1 MISSIGLEATNVK
14 SQILFNIPLH
24 KYTIIGTLYY
34 DKNLK
39 ILGETSVPGF
49 VANSQTF
56 SQSVDSNSVM
66 ASILDKTISFLKKN
80 DSPLPADKISTK
92 DLKNKLVP
100 VVSDKNETEN
110 VNHDKLFTKTP
121 VMKTPVASSPKDN
134 KQKVTEKIPLRN
146 DPIVKKDQSVKIVY
160 DSSGKKEISKNPI
173 IEKKAIETK
182 PTPLPIVKE
191 PKAEKSYNSKNESNP
206 KSTIFTDGT
215 KYSFQV
221 SSWKNKPKAEEE
233 VQKLK
238 GQNHNAFISEGIVR
252 GKTWYRVRIGFFNS
266 LEETE
271 AYMRKQK

>member
-1 MISSIGLEATNVK
+1 MIIKRKLVFTVITLIATCIINFAQAPNSNWVSVIELPNQSVFIDTSTIKSVENQISVLSLTNYKKPQMISSIGLEATNVK

-134 KQKVTEKIPLRN
+134 KQKVTEKIP
-146 DPIVKKDQSVKIVY
+146 
-160 DSSGKKEISKNPI
+160 
-173 IEKKAIETK
+173 
-182 PTPLPIVKE
+182 
-191 PKAEKSYNSKNESNP
+191 
-206 KSTIFTDGT
+206 
-215 KYSFQV
+215 
-221 SSWKNKPKAEEE
+221 
-233 VQKLK
+233 
-238 GQNHNAFISEGIVR
+238 
-252 GKTWYRVRIGFFNS
+252 
-266 LEETE
+266 
-271 AYMRKQK
+271 